1 MRSVTRFASIAVI
14 AVGLS
19 GCLEPTPFSVAS
31 LVFDAGIYMVSGKT
45 LADHGVSGVTGQDC
59 AVSRLVT
66 EGAVCREATA
76 YAAAPAILEPLPASG
91 APTVQATA
99 SQPTPPSAAFASPT
113 NDGYLRS
120 SLLDGRQGVAP
131 QRRNGSQ
138 LVSTGYLSSGLGDGD
153 RL

>member
-31 LVFDAGIYMVSGKT
+31 LVFDAGSYMVSGKT

-66 EGAVCREATA
+66 EGAVCREEVT
-76 YAAAPAILEPLPASG
+76 YVAAPTILEPLPASD
-91 APTVQATA
+91 APVAQAQQA
-99 SQPTPPSAAFASPT
+99 QPVPPSAAFASAA

-120 SLLDGRQGVAP
+120 SLLEGRQGVAP
-131 QRRNGSQ
+131 LQRNGSQ